1 MNSYLVYF
9 TALIIGFFS
18 SNAKAQEWEL
28 NHSFI
33 PSQTLQKIRFVNE
46 QLGLTVGSLYNGSTE
61 NIHITR
67 DGGKSWKDVS
77 SGYTSMRFMDIFF
90 FDEQVMY
97 MSGNEGLIIR
107 SVDGGEKWETLNTG
121 VTNQLWALHFVD
133 RKTGY
138 ACGSAGII
146 IKTID
151 GGISWKPL
159 NSGVSNQLYDFEATD
174 SGALFASGSNVL
186 LRSDDGGDN
195 WTKVTDFPFM
205 APADWIRSIKFV
217 NSTTAYACADIGRIY
232 KSTDGGESWARLPSI
247 TQEALF
253 ELDFVNENLGY
264 VCGYNGTILKTQ
276 DGGMNW
282 EILPSPIGT
291 DHLFSIDL
299 LSKSKG
305 YICSH
310 KGAIIQLKQSVASE
324 NTGRNS
330 IQLVSNLID
339 QELVLSNPELMENEC
354 LNFQLVQT
362 NGVILQVGMISKNGK
377 IAVTHLKSGM
387 YYLVLR
393 NKENKTALIEAFIKI

>member
-9 TALIIGFFS
+9 TALSIGFFS

-67 DGGKSWKDVS
+67 DGGKSWKSVS

-107 SVDGGEKWETLNTG
+107 STDGGEKWETLNTG

-174 SGALFASGSNVL
+174 SGTLFASGSNVL

-195 WTKVTDFPFM
+195 WNKVTDFPFM

-217 NSTTAYACADIGRIY
+217 NSNTAYACADIGRVY
-232 KSTDGGESWARLPSI
+232 KSIDGGQSWERLPSV

-253 ELDFVNENLGY
+253 ELDFVDENLGY

-276 DGGMNW
+276 DGGMSW
-282 EILPSPIGT
+282 EIIPSPIGT

-310 KGAIIQLKQSVASE
+310 KGAIIQLKQSVAAE
-324 NTGRNS
+324 NTVGNS

-339 QELVLSNPELMENEC
+339 QELVFSKPDVDMNENV
-354 LNFQLVQT
+354 NYQLVHA
-362 NGVILQVGMISKNGK
+362 NGVILQSGTINKSGK
-377 IAVTHLKSGM
+377 IPVANLISGM

>member
-9 TALIIGFFS
+9 TVLIIGFFS

-33 PSQTLQKIRFVNE
+33 PSQTLQKIRFYNE
-46 QLGLTVGSLYNGSTE
+46 SLGLTVGSLYNGSTE

-107 SVDGGEKWETLNTG
+107 SVNGGENWETLQTG

-133 RKTGY
+133 RKTGF

-151 GGISWKPL
+151 GGISWKLL
-159 NSGVSNQLYDFEATD
+159 NSGVSNQLYDFDATD
-174 SGALFASGSNVL
+174 SGILFVSGSNVL
-186 LRSDDGGDN
+186 LRSDDGGEN
-195 WTKVTDFPFM
+195 WDKVTDFPFM

-232 KSTDGGESWARLPSI
+232 KSTDGGESWVRLPSI

-253 ELDFVNENLGY
+253 ELDFVNENIGY

-299 LSKSKG
+299 LSATKG
-305 YICSH
+305 FICSH
-310 KGAIIQLKQSVASE
+310 KGAILQLKQSVASE
-324 NTGRNS
+324 NTEENS

-339 QELVLSNPELMENEC
+339 QELVFSQPDVDMKESVNY
-354 LNFQLVQT
+354 QLVHT
-362 NGVILQVGMISKNGK
+362 NGAILQSGTINKCGK
-377 IAVTHLKSGM
+377 IPVANLNSGM
-387 YYLVLR
+387 YYLVLK
-393 NKENKTALIEAFIKI
+393 NNENKTTRIEAFIKI